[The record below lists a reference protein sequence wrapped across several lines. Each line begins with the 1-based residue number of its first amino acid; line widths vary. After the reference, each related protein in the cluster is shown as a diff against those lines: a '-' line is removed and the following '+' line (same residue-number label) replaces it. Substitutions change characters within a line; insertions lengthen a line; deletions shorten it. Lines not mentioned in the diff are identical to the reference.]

1 MKNKTEAKVDDLT
14 ALVGSRICH
23 DLISPLG
30 AIGNGLELLQM
41 TGQSSSPELSL
52 ISDSVENANARVRF
66 FRIAYGNA
74 YPGQMVKETE
84 LKSILKAMYHAS
96 RLEIGWAL
104 SDLLQIDAKLALLS
118 LQCLETALPY
128 GGKLHVQK
136 YEDEVR
142 ITARADRLVFEEDL
156 WSRLSQPHNETPLRP
171 AQVQFGLLA
180 ELVQKEKRRLSVA
193 VSDTEIN
200 ISF

>member
-1 MKNKTEAKVDDLT
+1 MQKNQKNDLT

-41 TGQSSSPELSL
+41 TGAQNSAELSL
-52 ISDSVENANARVRF
+52 ISDSIESANARVRF

-74 YPGQMVKETE
+74 DLGQMVKGEE
-84 LKSILKAMYHAS
+84 LSQILTAMYEQS
-96 RLEIGWAL
+96 RVEVSWTP
-104 SDLLQIDAKLALLS
+104 SDTPRIDAKLTLLT

-128 GGKLHVQK
+128 GG
-136 YEDEVR
+136 R
-142 ITARADRLVFEEDL
+142 ITVSFIDSSWTILATAERLILEQDL
-156 WSRLSQPHNETPLRP
+156 WSRLTQDSVNGELRP

-180 ELVQKEKRRLSVA
+180 ETVHKLRRRLNVNL
-193 VSDTEIN
+193 SDTEIR
-200 ISF
+200 IAF